1 MTSFSTRRSLRVVRD
16 REAQH
21 GVCRVE
27 DVRRH
32 ATNRQ
37 PRRCLVMSTLRLEL
51 KSATHLFADNLHTRV
66 TTAMVKE
73 TARSLTV
80 GTVDVVGHRRRR
92 PVVERQRPARW
103 TQGNG

>member
-21 GVCRVE
+21 EVCRV
-27 DVRRH
+27 DVRH
-32 ATNRQ
+32 HVTNRQ
-37 PRRCLVMSTLRLEL
+37 PRRYLVMSTLRLEL
-51 KSATHLFADNLHTRV
+51 KSATHLFADNLHARV

-92 PVVERQRPARW
+92 PVVEGQRPARW